1 MSIRSSS
8 IRSASIRSPSI
19 RPPPIARFA
28 VAARRAAG
36 LAVAVAMLALS
47 PAALAAAL
55 FDPAPSG
62 AMAAPSAPGRA
73 DVVRERLVR
82 LDGQVL
88 AARLLPAGA
97 ATTPDRAERSRRLPA
112 TIELPLFPDAAVV
125 ARRTDVAPA
134 YGGGVAWNG
143 AVVGGRASD
152 FATLIVTPRSVTGH
166 VQAGGRTY
174 RIEPAAGGLHRIQEL
189 RQRRFEGD
197 DTLVPPIAPERGPAV
212 PPSRTEAKSTID
224 VLVAYTD
231 RATAGA
237 GGKAAIL
244 SDIKLAVAMANKAL
258 KASAV
263 AASFRLVGVMPVKYN
278 DAVGQNAAL
287 TALTDG
293 TGPFKAVH
301 ARRAKV
307 RADLVSLITES
318 GCGLA
323 WVIDKPGPSTSAYG
337 FSTVARSCIPSH
349 AFAHELGHNMGLFHD
364 RFVEQSAP
372 ASAYH
377 FGYVSLPAKA
387 ITVMAY
393 WNECDANGVD
403 CDRVPLFSS
412 PTKKYKTFMMGIR
425 KGKPGAADAARR
437 LNETRGAISRYRVAQ

>member
-1 MSIRSSS
+1 M
-8 IRSASIRSPSI
+8 SIRSPSI
-19 RPPPIARFA
+19 SSPSIRAPRTPPAARFA

-55 FDPAPSG
+55 FDPAQPG
-62 AMAAPSAPGRA
+62 ATAAPSSAGREG
-73 DVVRERLVR
+73 VVRERLVR
-82 LDGQVL
+82 LDGRVL
-88 AARLLPAGA
+88 AARLLPAGT
-97 ATTPDRAERSRRLPA
+97 ATAPDRAERSSRLPA
-112 TIELPLFPDAAVV
+112 AIGLPLFPDAAVE

-134 YGGGVAWNG
+134 FGGGVAWNG
-143 AVVGGRASD
+143 TVIGGRPTD
-152 FATLIVTPRSVTGH
+152 FATLIVTPRAITGQ
-166 VQAGGRTY
+166 VQANGRTY
-174 RIEPAAGGLHRIQEL
+174 RIEPAAGGLHRILEIE
-189 RQRRFEGD
+189 QRRFEGD
-197 DTLVPPIAPERGPAV
+197 DTLVPPAAPEGAPAA

-224 VLVAYTD
+224 VLVAYTN

-244 SDIKLAVAMANKAL
+244 SDINLAVSMANKAL

-263 AASFRLVGVMPVKYN
+263 AATFRLVGVMPVKYN

-301 ARRAKV
+301 ARRAKA

-337 FSTVARSCIPSH
+337 LSTVARSCIPSH

-364 RFVEQSAP
+364 RFVEP
-372 ASAYH
+372 AEPVSAYH

-393 WNECDANGVD
+393 WNECDANGLF
-403 CDRVPLFSS
+403 CDRIPLYSS
-412 PTKKYKTFMMGIR
+412 PKKKYKTFVMGIR
-425 KGKPGAADAARR
+425 KGQAGAADAARR
-437 LNETRGAISRYRVAQ
+437 LNETRGAISRYRGAN